1 MGKAAE
7 LIFAK
12 HTRMKSRST
21 FGCQGFIYHWNSP
34 LRETLTPLFDGYKA
48 GLKIGDTESSA
59 LCLGFHVAHTFYAG
73 LPLETDSVALMINL
87 HIEFHHPNIHSEL
100 FLQVYL
106 LAIKKLRNME
116 LEENEKDFE
125 DIQLLSIEDNNV
137 PLHSYVESMK
147 LEVKVFFGQWVEARD
162 LLLETGDIRASL
174 LGLFAGVR
182 FTFIESLISLK
193 AAQSSSGSTRRKW
206 TSRALKSMKLIDRWK
221 KKGNVNLTQC
231 KHILDAEL
239 SVLRRKN
246 EKAEESFQ
254 LAIAIASKNGFLQDQ
269 ALSHEL
275 LGAYFG
281 DQGNDDMRNY
291 HMEQAITS
299 YRNWGAT
306 AKVEQLMGQLT
317 KVEQLPSFKLKGCV
331 LM

>member
-1 MGKAAE
+1 
-7 LIFAK
+7 
-12 HTRMKSRST
+12 
-21 FGCQGFIYHWNSP
+21 
-34 LRETLTPLFDGYKA
+34 
-48 GLKIGDTESSA
+48 
-59 LCLGFHVAHTFYAG
+59 
-73 LPLETDSVALMINL
+73 
-87 HIEFHHPNIHSEL
+87 
-100 FLQVYL
+100 
-106 LAIKKLRNME
+106 
-116 LEENEKDFE
+116 
-125 DIQLLSIEDNNV
+125 
-137 PLHSYVESMK
+137 
-147 LEVKVFFGQWVEARD
+147 
-162 LLLETGDIRASL
+162 
-174 LGLFAGVR
+174 
-182 FTFIESLISLK
+182 
-193 AAQSSSGSTRRKW
+193 
-206 TSRALKSMKLIDRWK
+206 MKLIDRWK

-306 AKVEQLMGQLT
+306 AKVEQLWDN
-317 KVEQLPSFKLKGCV
+317 LPR
-331 LM
+331 